1 MDFREARVKHRY
13 VWYVVDADKPPRQL
27 FQCGPMNY
35 TRFNEFMD
43 KAGELGITIIR
54 MMTVYV
60 YPYDVDD
67 ISEVSNINTNP
78 VIKQL

>member
-27 FQCGPMNY
+27 FQIGPLNY
-35 TRFNEFMD
+35 TRYNEFMD

-54 MMTVYV
+54 MMIVYS

-67 ISEVSNINTNP
+67 ISEVSNIRTKP